1 MLLFNQSYPYVSI
14 DFKYYYDLET
24 ALETDLI
31 DIGIGIFLDTSIPL
45 EKELIYTE
53 SYLLCVN
60 KNHPLAHADSVT
72 IDEIRSLPF
81 AAYSDQV
88 YEKKVF
94 KRWERKINWEN
105 RQIVIELPSLHLVLD
120 MVQREKACSILPYS
134 LTDELNRR
142 NLVGIPLEDSPERA
156 IYLVQNNQATLGAE
170 LFNRQGQ
177 TTTLTPAGLI
187 LEKYCWR
194 ITNELVSIEEELKEI
209 NHSSNHIYVAT
220 YLCDLEYKLNDLL
233 MTTLTDRSSNLQVHT
248 IITEN
253 ILQSLETMD
262 ADFGISFADL
272 PLPEHIGKIDLFTAN
287 YQFILRN
294 DHPALA
300 KATTEEIL
308 KELTMYPFVRLNTE
322 FSEQNK
328 LTNWLDTTFS
338 NFSPEK
344 VIQVDTLS
352 LITHLVSHSDS
363 FAIVPEY
370 TNIQLLD
377 NSIHTLTYQE
387 LPKRNM
393 AVYYLKERYM
403 SRQLQQLL
411 AECQKQFQ

>member
-1 MLLFNQSYPYVSI
+1 MKLQQLEYFMAVSKYASFTLASQKLHTSQPYLSTQLKELERELGASLILRDKKHCRLSPAGEVVAKRTEMIFALIKEAQEEINELVTQGSTTTIRIGTNLIDIDKAFGEVLLLFNQSYPYVSI

-81 AAYSDQV
+81 AVYSDQV

-156 IYLVQNNQATLGAE
+156 IYLVQNNHHGHCEAHRY
-170 LFNRQGQ
+170 LFEQLR
-177 TTTLTPAGLI
+177 
-187 LEKYCWR
+187 
-194 ITNELVSIEEELKEI
+194 
-209 NHSSNHIYVAT
+209 
-220 YLCDLEYKLNDLL
+220 YL
-233 MTTLTDRSSNLQVHT
+233 
-248 IITEN
+248 
-253 ILQSLETMD
+253 
-262 ADFGISFADL
+262 F
-272 PLPEHIGKIDLFTAN
+272 
-287 YQFILRN
+287 
-294 DHPALA
+294 
-300 KATTEEIL
+300 
-308 KELTMYPFVRLNTE
+308 
-322 FSEQNK
+322 
-328 LTNWLDTTFS
+328 
-338 NFSPEK
+338 
-344 VIQVDTLS
+344 
-352 LITHLVSHSDS
+352 
-363 FAIVPEY
+363 
-370 TNIQLLD
+370 
-377 NSIHTLTYQE
+377 
-387 LPKRNM
+387 
-393 AVYYLKERYM
+393 
-403 SRQLQQLL
+403 
-411 AECQKQFQ
+411 

>member
-1 MLLFNQSYPYVSI
+1 M
-14 DFKYYYDLET
+14 
-24 ALETDLI
+24 
-31 DIGIGIFLDTSIPL
+31 
-45 EKELIYTE
+45 
-53 SYLLCVN
+53 
-60 KNHPLAHADSVT
+60 
-72 IDEIRSLPF
+72 
-81 AAYSDQV
+81 
-88 YEKKVF
+88 
-94 KRWERKINWEN
+94 
-105 RQIVIELPSLHLVLD
+105 
-120 MVQREKACSILPYS
+120 
-134 LTDELNRR
+134 
-142 NLVGIPLEDSPERA
+142 
-156 IYLVQNNQATLGAE
+156 
-170 LFNRQGQ
+170 
-177 TTTLTPAGLI
+177 
-187 LEKYCWR
+187 
-194 ITNELVSIEEELKEI
+194 VSIEEELKEI

-338 NFSPEK
+338 NFLQRKSFKWILFHLLLTWCLIPIVSLLSPNTQ
-344 VIQVDTLS
+344 I
-352 LITHLVSHSDS
+352 
-363 FAIVPEY
+363 F
-370 TNIQLLD
+370 N
-377 NSIHTLTYQE
+377 
-387 LPKRNM
+387 
-393 AVYYLKERYM
+393 
-403 SRQLQQLL
+403 
-411 AECQKQFQ
+411 F

>member
-1 MLLFNQSYPYVSI
+1 MELFRLHY
-14 DFKYYYDLET
+14 FLELCKVKQFT
-24 ALETDLI
+24 KAAENLAISQAALSKQI
-31 DIGIGIFLDTSIPL
+31 KIL
-45 EKELIYTE
+45 E
-53 SYLLCVN
+53 
-60 KNHPLAHADSVT
+60 
-72 IDEIRSLPF
+72 
-81 AAYSDQV
+81 
-88 YEKKVF
+88 
-94 KRWERKINWEN
+94 
-105 RQIVIELPSLHLVLD
+105 
-120 MVQREKACSILPYS
+120 
-134 LTDELNRR
+134 
-142 NLVGIPLEDSPERA
+142 
-156 IYLVQNNQATLGAE
+156 ATLGAE
-170 LFNRQGQ
+170 LFNRQDQ

-377 NSIHTLTYQE
+377 DSYTN
-387 LPKRNM
+387 LPRTT
-393 AVYYLKERYM
+393 
-403 SRQLQQLL
+403 
-411 AECQKQFQ
+411 